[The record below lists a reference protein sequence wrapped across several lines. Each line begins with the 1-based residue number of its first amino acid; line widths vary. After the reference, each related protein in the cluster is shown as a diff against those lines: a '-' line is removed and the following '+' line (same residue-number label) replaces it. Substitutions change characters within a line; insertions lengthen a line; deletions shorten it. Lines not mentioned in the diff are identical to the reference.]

1 MVGLPS
7 SPRRRRR
14 LAWLAALA
22 VLAAGIAAL
31 AIRYPNT
38 GEPEPPFSTRPAS
51 VYVQPATVPFTGA
64 RREAARQVARAF
76 LLDAVLRKDPAA
88 AWGFAAPS
96 LRQGMTRAE
105 WRTGNIP
112 VVPFSADALLE
123 ARWRLSYSYL
133 SEVGF
138 EVGLFPK
145 PGAAERG
152 TTFTLELKAFGRG
165 SHRHWLVSS
174 WVPAPSLNPPPP
186 AVERPTSGLAA
197 APQVRVHSTSA
208 YWLVVPLGLLG
219 LALVVPVALGLREWL
234 RGARAEHRYRSGSGR
249 PTSGS

>member
-1 MVGLPS
+1 MGLPS

-14 LAWLAALA
+14 LVWLAALA
-22 VLAAGIAAL
+22 LLAAGIAAL

-38 GEPEPPFSTRPAS
+38 GEREHAAVSSRPAS
-51 VYVQPATVPFTGA
+51 VYVQPARVPFTGV

-76 LLDAVLRKDPAA
+76 LVDAVLRKDPAA

-96 LRQGMTRAE
+96 LRQGMTRAD

-112 VVPFSADALLE
+112 VVPYSADALLV
-123 ARWRLSYSYL
+123 ARWRLSYSYVDG
-133 SEVGF
+133 VGF

-145 PGAAERG
+145 PGAAERAA
-152 TTFTLELKAFGRG
+152 TFTLELSAFGRG

-174 WVPAPSLNPPPP
+174 WVPAPTLNPPPP
-186 AVERPTSGLAA
+186 AVEPPSPGLAA
-197 APQVRVHSTSA
+197 APEVRFGSASA
-208 YWLVVPLGLLG
+208 YWLVIPLGLLA
-219 LALVVPVALGLREWL
+219 LALVVPVGLGLREWWL
-234 RGARAEHRYRSGSGR
+234 GARARRGYGSESGR